1 MIYLPIDQNTR
12 PAKAVVLK
20 KLILNPK
27 QLLTCATIAAV
38 LLVSPISFNTSTG
51 EFGYISV
58 YAGDDDD
65 DRDDDRGDDR
75 NDNDDD
81 DEQKGQHRGRGLG
94 LKAEQ
99 NNNPQGVSAILP
111 LVQSGLDSDDKD
123 DRVELSDEQE
133 RAAIAN
139 GWQ

>member
-1 MIYLPIDQNTR
+1 MIHLPSDQNTR

-20 KLILNPK
+20 KLIFNPK
-27 QLLTCATIAAV
+27 KLLTCAAIAAV

-58 YAGDDDD
+58 YAGDNDD
-65 DRDDDRGDDR
+65 DRDDDRGDDL
-75 NDNDDD
+75 NDDD
-81 DEQKGQHRGRGLG
+81 DDGEQKGLHRGSGLG
-94 LKAEQ
+94 LNAEQ
-99 NNNPQGVSAILP
+99 NSKPQGVSAILP
-111 LVQSGLDSDDKD
+111 LVQPGLDSDDKD